1 MGLNRMGGFARLR
14 RAGYNGP
21 DGTSPGPRAAGLYWN
36 EREWTNMTYNAPK
49 GTNDILPEA
58 WPYWRHVIGHIQRIT
73 QLYGF
78 EPIETPIFEQTQLF
92 ARGVGEGSDLVVQKE
107 MYSFLDKGGEELTL
121 RPEFTAGI
129 LRAYVE
135 NGMHTRPSPVR
146 LYAVGPIFRQEKPQA
161 GRYRIH
167 YQFNVEALGEEDPG
181 IDVEVMSI
189 AWDLYAALG
198 FSDLSFMINSTGCRT
213 CRPAFVDALRAYFTP
228 LREQLSE
235 TDRTRLARNPLRLL
249 DSKDPEMA
257 SLLEAAPLIHD
268 YLCDDCRSHFAALRR
283 YLDAL
288 QRPYTVNPRLVRGLD
303 YYVKTVFEVW
313 AQDIGSQAAVCGG
326 GRYDGLAEE
335 LGGPPTPG
343 VGFGSGIERII
354 LAMEAQ
360 HLTVPPLPAPTVMLA
375 YRGPAAKEAAF
386 VLQQTLR
393 RAGIGT
399 LLPYRSS
406 LKAQLKQAD
415 HAHARF
421 ALILGDDELAAG
433 VVTVRDLASS
443 VQVQVAQPELVDWLR
458 SRLA

>member
-1 MGLNRMGGFARLR
+1 MQ
-14 RAGYNGP
+14 Y
-21 DGTSPGPRAAGLYWN
+21 T
-36 EREWTNMTYNAPK
+36 APT

-58 WPYWRHVIGHIQRIT
+58 WPYWRHVMGHIQRIT

-78 EPIETPIFEQTQLF
+78 EQIDTPMFEQTRLF
-92 ARGVGEGSDLVVQKE
+92 TRGVGEGSDLMVQKE
-107 MYSFLDKGGEELTL
+107 MYSFQDKGGEDLTL
-121 RPEFTAGI
+121 RPEFTAGV

-135 NGMHTRPSPVR
+135 HGMHTRPSPVR

-167 YQFNVEALGEEDPG
+167 HQFNVEALGEKDPG

-198 FSDLSFMINSTGCRT
+198 FGGLSFMINSTGCRT
-213 CRPAFVDALRAYFTP
+213 CRPAFVEALRTYFTP
-228 LREQLSE
+228 LYDQLSE

-249 DSKDPEMA
+249 DSKDPAME
-257 SLLEAAPLIHD
+257 SLLASAPLIHD
-268 YLCDDCRSHFAALRR
+268 YLCDDCREHFATLCH

-313 AQDIGSQAAVCGG
+313 AQGIGAQAAVCGG
-326 GRYDGLAEE
+326 GRYDGLVEE

-354 LAMEAQ
+354 LVMTNQ
-360 HLTVPPLPAPTVMLA
+360 HVPVPPLPTPAVMLA

-393 RAGIGT
+393 QAGVGV
-399 LLPYRSS
+399 LLPYRNS

-415 HAHARF
+415 HARVRF
-421 ALILGDDELAAG
+421 AVILGDDELAAN
-433 VVTVRDLASS
+433 VVTVRDLANS
-443 VQVQVAQPELVDWLR
+443 VQTQVAQPALVSWL
-458 SRLA
+458 SEHL

>member
-1 MGLNRMGGFARLR
+1 
-14 RAGYNGP
+14 
-21 DGTSPGPRAAGLYWN
+21 
-36 EREWTNMTYNAPK
+36 MTYNAPK

-213 CRPAFVDALRAYFTP
+213 CRPVFVDALRAFFTP
-228 LREQLSE
+228 RVEQLSE

-249 DSKDPEMA
+249 DSKDPTMA
-257 SLLEAAPLIHD
+257 SLLEDAPLIHD

-283 YLDAL
+283 LLDAL

-360 HLTVPPLPAPTVMLA
+360 HLAVPPLPAPTVMLA

-399 LLPYRSS
+399 LLPYRNS

-415 HAHARF
+415 HARVGF

-433 VVTVRDLASS
+433 VVSVRDLASS
-443 VQVQVAQPELVDWLR
+443 EQTQVAQPELVDWLR